1 MTGRRAGARAVLLAA
16 LLALA
21 GSAVAEVRPA
31 GDPGLAAAGWRQL
44 TFPPRPANAYRAGD
58 DGAIEVTGEASVSML
73 FRPLDADPAETPI
86 LTWRWRVDAGVPPT
100 DLARRGGDD
109 RSLAVFV
116 GFAWD
121 PDSAGLMERLRRPFV
136 EQAAGPAAPGRTLS
150 FVWGG
155 DRPAGARFAS
165 PYGSGSGHVVVLRGG
180 DAPTGGGWQAER
192 VDVAAA
198 YRAAFGS
205 EPTGITWIA
214 DSADGDD
221 TGTTVRAAVDGL
233 AFSPAPR

>member
-86 LTWRWRVDAGVPPT
+86 GVVTAFFGAPFF
-100 DLARRGGDD
+100 LA
-109 RSLAVFV
+109 L
-116 GFAWD
+116 
-121 PDSAGLMERLRRPFV
+121 LRTREV
-136 EQAAGPAAPGRTLS
+136 
-150 FVWGG
+150 
-155 DRPAGARFAS
+155 
-165 PYGSGSGHVVVLRGG
+165 
-180 DAPTGGGWQAER
+180 
-192 VDVAAA
+192 
-198 YRAAFGS
+198 
-205 EPTGITWIA
+205 
-214 DSADGDD
+214 
-221 TGTTVRAAVDGL
+221 
-233 AFSPAPR
+233 PR